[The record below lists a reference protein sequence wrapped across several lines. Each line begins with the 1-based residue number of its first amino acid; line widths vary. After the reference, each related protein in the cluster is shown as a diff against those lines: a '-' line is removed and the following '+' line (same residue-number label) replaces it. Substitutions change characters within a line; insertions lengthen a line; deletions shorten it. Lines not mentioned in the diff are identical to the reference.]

1 MRQRPLVS
9 TIRVHF
15 LLDSIC
21 CWRCSLNQE
30 QKILKSRGRRWWPQL
45 LLCSSSDGYC
55 LPQQPFHYTELH
67 VYYCIAL
74 ASILAFEK
82 LVQFVTMVS
91 SNLSTLKTEA
101 LKYLLVPREFWYS
114 FVNDL
119 KRKINFLWLLL
130 KRIHKFSLALRL
142 NYFSLCVGGSS
153 SVCMWSSGGSSS
165 EAGGG
170 CFLLRS
176 FGRPIWKG
184 LLSFSTTKSFWP
196 MEEGLLGWQQQHW
209 GCSSSSNLYP
219 PASLWG
225 TNF

>member
-1 MRQRPLVS
+1 MMA
-9 TIRVHF
+9 TTAM
-15 LLDSIC
+15 
-21 CWRCSLNQE
+21 
-30 QKILKSRGRRWWPQL
+30 
-45 LLCSSSDGYC
+45 LCSRERMAIVY
-55 LPQQPFHYTELH
+55 PNNHYTATTCIPLLH
-67 VYYCIAL
+67 SSVYFSL
-74 ASILAFEK
+74 WK
-82 LVQFVTMVS
+82 TWTRFVTMVS

-101 LKYLLVPREFWYS
+101 LKYDS
-114 FVNDL
+114 FVNDS
-119 KRKINFLWLLL
+119 RKINFLWLPL

-142 NYFSLCVGGSS
+142 NYFSLCVGG

-196 MEEGLLGWQQQHW
+196 MEEGLLGWQQPHW

>member
-1 MRQRPLVS
+1 MMA
-9 TIRVHF
+9 TTAM
-15 LLDSIC
+15 
-21 CWRCSLNQE
+21 
-30 QKILKSRGRRWWPQL
+30 
-45 LLCSSSDGYC
+45 LCSRERMAIVYPNNHFTIQ
-55 LPQQPFHYTELH
+55 LLH
-67 VYYCIAL
+67 VYHCCIA

-82 LVQFVTMVS
+82 LVRFVTMVS

-101 LKYLLVPREFWYS
+101 LKYDS
-114 FVNDL
+114 FVNDS
-119 KRKINFLWLLL
+119 RKINFLWLLL

-142 NYFSLCVGGSS
+142 NYFSLCVGG